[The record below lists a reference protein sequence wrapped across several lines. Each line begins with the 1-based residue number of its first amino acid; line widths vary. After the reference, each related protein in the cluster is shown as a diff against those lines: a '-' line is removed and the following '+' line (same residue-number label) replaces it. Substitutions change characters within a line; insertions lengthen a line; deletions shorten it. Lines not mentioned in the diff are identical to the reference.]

1 MGLPWTC
8 PRGYARPRYRWRY
21 PGGYQWWGGAGG
33 SSGNPDNEWEERHM
47 LDEIYRMC
55 HRLSRHE
62 MEEGP
67 KIDEIYYLVHEI
79 ARGVAALQ
87 AEPVG
92 IMPPIEQ
99 IPMQPIMSPITAPC
113 PTPMPSPLL
122 TPAPSYPCPSWPQPG
137 LG

>member
-1 MGLPWTC
+1 MM
-8 PRGYARPRYRWRY
+8 
-21 PGGYQWWGGAGG
+21 
-33 SSGNPDNEWEERHM
+33 E
-47 LDEIYRMC
+47 EIYRMC

-79 ARGVAALQ
+79 ARGMAALQ
-87 AEPVG
+87 TEPVEV
-92 IMPPIEQ
+92 MPPVEQ

-113 PTPMPSPLL
+113 PTPMPSPVL